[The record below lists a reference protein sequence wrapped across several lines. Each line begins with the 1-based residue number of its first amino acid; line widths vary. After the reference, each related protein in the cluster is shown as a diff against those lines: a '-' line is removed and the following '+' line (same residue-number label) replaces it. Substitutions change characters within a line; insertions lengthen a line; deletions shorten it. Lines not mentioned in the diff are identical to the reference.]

1 METADKDLLTLGEH
15 HIHLR
20 FKDLLTETLERFLLV
35 LREGPTFSNFTQDLL
50 KLGAC
55 ILTLGAGDELYDLFG
70 KINCRLW
77 ATLGD
82 DLLEPRNPTSAWHT
96 TLGHN
101 AVEETTR
108 ACVGEPTFGI
118 LSSKLAHLLHRDL
131 HDVPL

>member
-35 LREGPTFSNFTQDLL
+35 IRERPTFSNFSQDLL
-50 KLGAC
+50 KLSAR
-55 ILTLGAGDELYDLFG
+55 ILTLGAGDEIYNLFD

-77 ATLGD
+77 ATLDD
-82 DLLEPRNPTSAWHT
+82 DLLEPCNPASTWHA

-101 AVEETTR
+101 AAKETT
-108 ACVGEPTFGI
+108 
-118 LSSKLAHLLHRDL
+118 
-131 HDVPL
+131 